1 MAISGLEDGLTVM
14 ESLYCEIDLLLFLFN
29 FIDDCILGE

>member
-1 MAISGLEDGLTVM
+1 MAISGLEGGLTVM
-14 ESLYCEIDLLLFLFN
+14 ESLYSEIDLLFLFN